1 MEQLSFKV
9 EAFEGPLDLLLKLIA
24 KNKVNIFDIPVAVIL
39 DQYMEAI
46 EDMKRVDMEVASE
59 FVSMASYL
67 LYIKSRMLL
76 PQHEEEEEDPRETLV
91 KMLLEYQRYKAVAKD
106 LTEMYSGVPLTAT
119 RKPLEMEFEEEA
131 YSKRHSC
138 DELAVAYQHIL
149 RKIKH
154 RLPPPVHAFKG
165 IVGTTWTTISSRVV
179 NLLRRLIKKRKMPL
193 NEAFETA
200 RSRSDIVATFLA
212 VLELMSNKKIKVEG
226 ENNTMT
232 ILSGKVADN
241 DNTGN

>member
-9 EAFEGPLDLLLKLIA
+9 EAFEGPLDLLLKLIS
-24 KNKVNIFDIPVAVIL
+24 KNKVNIFDIPVAQIL

-91 KMLLEYQRYKAVAKD
+91 RMLLEYQRYKAVAQD
-106 LTEMYSGVPLTAT
+106 LTQMYSGVPLRAT
-119 RKPLEMEFEEEA
+119 RKPLEIEFEEEA
-131 YSKRHSC
+131 YSKKHSC
-138 DELAVAYQHIL
+138 DELAMAYQHIL
-149 RKIKH
+149 RKIRH
-154 RLPPPVHAFKG
+154 RMPPPVHAFKG

-179 NLLRRLIKKRKMPL
+179 NLLRRLIKKKEMPL
-193 NEAFETA
+193 NEAFDTA

-212 VLELMSNKKIKVEG
+212 VLELMSNKRIKVEG
-226 ENNTMT
+226 DKDT
-232 ILSGKVADN
+232 ISIISGKV
-241 DNTGN
+241 TEK